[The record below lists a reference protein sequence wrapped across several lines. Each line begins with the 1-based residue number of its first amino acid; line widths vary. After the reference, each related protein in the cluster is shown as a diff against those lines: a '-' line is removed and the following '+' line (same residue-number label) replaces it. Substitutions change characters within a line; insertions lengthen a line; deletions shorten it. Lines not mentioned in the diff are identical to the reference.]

1 MKNAGNTVR
10 DRLRKRHAELS
21 ERLKRVARDGRHAAG
36 LNPDF
41 EEQAV
46 ERENDDVLASL
57 DTAIRAEILQ
67 IEDTLDR
74 IAGGRYGIC
83 DRCNKPIAESRL
95 EVLPYAARCV
105 KCEDKVH
112 A

>member
-1 MKNAGNTVR
+1 MENTWKTIQTK
-10 DRLRKRHAELS
+10 LRKRYAELS
-21 ERLKRVARDGRHAAG
+21 DRLGRVGSDGRHAAG

-46 ERENDDVLASL
+46 ERENDDVLANL

-67 IEDTLDR
+67 IEEALRRMDS
-74 IAGGRYGIC
+74 GRYGIC
-83 DRCNKPIAESRL
+83 ERCKKPIAASRL
-95 EVLPYAARCV
+95 KVLPHAVRCV
-105 KCEDKVH
+105 NCEDNLT